1 MIWSWFKRLVRQ
13 PEPTLIDPEM
23 VKHLCDAI
31 MSFDLE
37 KMTELT
43 SEILEKFAD
52 EAHREMLHDADSARR
67 RVILDMSISE
77 LADAIYEDCTDPLW
91 HEEQNPFPQ
100 ELLGP
105 MAVACKRCA
114 EKQHPTG
121 S

>member
-13 PEPTLIDPEM
+13 PEPLIDPEM
-23 VKHLCDAI
+23 VKRLRGAM
-31 MSFDLE
+31 MSFDPE

-52 EAHREMLHDADSARR
+52 LAHREMLYDADSSRR
-67 RVILDMSISE
+67 RVILDMSVSE
-77 LADAIYEDCTDPLW
+77 LADTIYEDCTDPLW

-105 MAVACKRCA
+105 MAVACKRYA